1 MSSDDEQDA
10 FSGEI
15 NREASAILPQE
26 TLDAFDGDE
35 IRARVFYEKYALK
48 DAAGNAL
55 EKTPMEMWQRIAKA
69 ISDTEKD
76 EQTKK
81 KSFEDF
87 MWLLSDFRFVPGGR
101 ILFGAGQSL
110 RKVTLI
116 NCYVIAVRDDSIEGI
131 FDWCKEAARTYSYGG
146 GVGTDISVLRPKG
159 APVHNAALLSTG
171 SVSFMEIMS
180 ETTHTI
186 GQAGRRGALMI
197 TIRVDHPDIFD
208 FIHVKQNLD
217 KVRYANISVR
227 VTDEFMR
234 AVENDSE
241 ITLWFE
247 NDRTGRIERRVRAR
261 DIWDELTKAA
271 WAWAE
276 PGVMFWDNITRES
289 PTEYNGMNVITTNPC
304 AEQPLQNYG
313 ACDLGSINLSAFVV
327 NPFSANAKIDME
339 LLEKAT
345 RIGVRFLDDVLEYN
359 MDKHPLKEQ
368 TEAARNSRRIGLG
381 FTGLADMFAKLR
393 IKYDSDEALDFADK
407 LFEQIKNWA
416 YDESTELAKE
426 KGAFPLFDKEKHLS
440 RPFIQR
446 LSSSVK
452 DKIAEYGIRNA
463 AVLTAPPVGSGAVLA
478 GTSSGI
484 EPIFAFSYTRR
495 SESLS
500 KTEFKVYHPLV
511 KQYMKLNGIDDESK
525 LPEYFTVAYKID
537 PMFRVRM
544 QGTIQKH
551 IDSGISSTVNL
562 PREATAD
569 EVSKIYIE
577 AWKAG
582 CKSITVYR
590 EGSRQDILKVS
601 ESETESKTESDTAS
615 KALNRAETEVAAW
628 ARPETMTGK
637 TVKLVLPQGSIYVTV
652 NFDSNGMVKEVFVN
666 MGRAGS
672 QEKSYSEAIGRIIS
686 RYLQAGGDVKNI
698 INSIKGIRANDS
710 ITWYRGI
717 KLYSV
722 PDAIAK
728 AIEVAMG
735 ISGIITNPLDSMQSD
750 GKQLQVNAEEKEKQ
764 NKSENEHEEDTI
776 AEEGVQ
782 GDENKAI
789 KAEICPACGER
800 TLVYEN
806 GCYICK
812 NCGYTKCE

>member
-1 MSSDDEQDA
+1 MTENTGQDA
-10 FSGEI
+10 FYEEV
-15 NREASAILPQE
+15 NKKAPAVLPEE
-26 TLDAFDGDE
+26 TLDFFYGDE

-48 DAAGNAL
+48 DASGNAL
-55 EKTPMEMWQRIAKA
+55 EKTPVEMWQRIAKA
-69 ISDTEKD
+69 ISSVEKD
-76 EQTKK
+76 EQAKK
-81 KSFEDF
+81 NAFEEF

-101 ILFGAGQSL
+101 IMFGAGQTK

-116 NCYVIAVRDDSIEGI
+116 NCYVIAVKEDSIEGI
-131 FDWCKEAARTYSYGG
+131 FNWCKEAAKTYSYGG

-159 APVHNAALLSTG
+159 SPVHNAALFSTG

-186 GQAGRRGALMI
+186 GQEGRRGALMI
-197 TIRVDHPDIFD
+197 TIRVDHPDILD

-227 VTDEFMR
+227 VTDEFMH
-234 AVENDSE
+234 AVENDGT

-247 NDRTGRIERRVRAR
+247 NKDVGRIETKAKAR
-261 DIWDELTKAA
+261 QIWNELTRAA
-271 WAWAE
+271 WEWAE

-313 ACDLGSINLSAFVV
+313 ACDLGNINLSAFVV
-327 NPFSANAKIDME
+327 DPFTPNAKIDNE
-339 LLEKAT
+339 ALKKAVHS
-345 RIGVRFLDDVLEYN
+345 GVHFLDNVLDYN
-359 MDKHPLKEQ
+359 MERHPLEAQ
-368 TEAARNSRRIGLG
+368 IDAARSSRRIGLG
-381 FTGLADMFAKLR
+381 FTGLADMFAKLQ
-393 IKYDSDEALDFADK
+393 IKYDSEEALGFADK
-407 LFEQIKNWA
+407 LFDQIKNWA
-416 YDESTELAKE
+416 YEASAELAKE

-440 RPFIQR
+440 RPFVQR
-446 LSSSVK
+446 LSQSVK
-452 DKIAEYGIRNA
+452 EKIAAYGMRNS
-463 AVLTAPPVGSGAVLA
+463 AVLTAPPVGSGAVLS

-500 KTEFKVYHPLV
+500 KGEFKVYHPLV
-511 KQYMKLNGIDDESK
+511 KQYMDLKGIDDESK

-562 PREATAD
+562 PRSATAE
-569 EVSKIYIE
+569 EVGRIYME

-590 EGSRQDILKVS
+590 EGSRQDILKAES
-601 ESETESKTESDTAS
+601 ESESESENTSAVQGKDDANAQAGTE
-615 KALNRAETEVAAW
+615 W
-628 ARPETMTGK
+628 QRPETMMGRTI
-637 TVKLVLPQGSIYVTV
+637 KLMLPQGSLYVTV
-652 NFDSNGMVKEVFVN
+652 NFDGNKVREVFVN

-672 QEKSYSEAIGRIIS
+672 QEKSYSEALGRLIS
-686 RYLQAGGDVKNI
+686 RYLQEGGDIKKV
-698 INSIKGIRANDS
+698 INSLKGIRANDS
-710 ITWYRGI
+710 ITWYRGL

-728 AIEVAMG
+728 ALEVAIG
-735 ISGIITNPLDSMQSD
+735 TSGIIASPLYSLQGD
-750 GKQLQVNAEEKEKQ
+750 GKQLQVAAEKGEKQ
-764 NKSENEHEEDTI
+764 TANGSERAAVIEEALQTGSKEVR
-776 AEEGVQ
+776 AET
-782 GDENKAI
+782 
-789 KAEICPACGER
+789 CPTCSER

-812 NCGYTKCE
+812 NCGYTKCD

>member
-1 MSSDDEQDA
+1 MAEGDVQDA
-10 FSGEI
+10 LAEEVNANYGLVP
-15 NREASAILPQE
+15 LPKE
-26 TLDAFDGDE
+26 TLDFFKGDE

-48 DAAGNAL
+48 DLQGNAL
-55 EKTPMEMWQRIAKA
+55 EKTPTEMWQRIAKTIA
-69 ISDTEKD
+69 GVEDPEKRD
-76 EQTKK
+76 KVYQ
-81 KSFEDF
+81 DF
-87 MWLLSDFRFVPGGR
+87 LWLLSDFRFVPGGR
-101 ILFGAGQSL
+101 IMFGAGQEK

-116 NCYVIAVRDDSIEGI
+116 NCYVIAIKDDSIESI

-146 GVGTDISVLRPKG
+146 GVGSDISVLRPKG
-159 APVHNAALLSTG
+159 AVVHNAANSSSG
-171 SVSFMEIMS
+171 AVSFMEIMS

-186 GQAGRRGALMI
+186 GQQGRRGALMI
-197 TIRVDHPDIFD
+197 TIRVDHPDIMD

-227 VTDEFMR
+227 VSDEFMQ
-234 AVENDSE
+234 AVERDDY

-247 NDRTGRIERRVRAR
+247 NEVIGRMEKKVRAR
-261 DIWDELTKAA
+261 DIWNELAKSA

-276 PGVMFWDNITRES
+276 PGVMFWDTITRES

-313 ACDLGSINLSAFVV
+313 ACDLGNMNFSAFVL
-327 NPFSANAKIDME
+327 NPFAENAAVDWQA
-339 LLEKAT
+339 LEKAT
-345 RIGVRFLDDVLEYN
+345 RIGVRFLDDILDYN
-359 MDKHPLKEQ
+359 ADKHPLKAQ
-368 TEAARNSRRIGLG
+368 ADAAANTRRIGLG
-381 FTGLADMFAKLR
+381 FTGLADMLAKLR
-393 IKYDSDEALDFADK
+393 IKYDTEEALAFADK
-407 LFEQIKNWA
+407 LFEKVKNWA

-426 KGAFPLFDKEKHLS
+426 KGPFPLFDKEKHLA

-446 LSSSVK
+446 LDDDVK
-452 DKIAEYGIRNA
+452 AKIATQGLRNA
-463 AVLTAPPVGSGAVLA
+463 AILTAPPVGSGAVLS

-500 KTEFKVYHPLV
+500 KEQFKVYHPLI
-511 KQYMKLNGIDDESK
+511 KQYMELTGTQDESA

-537 PMFRVRM
+537 PMFRVKL

-562 PREATAD
+562 PKEATSED
-569 EVSKIYIE
+569 VEKIYME

-590 EGSRQDILKVS
+590 EGSREDILHADTGK
-601 ESETESKTESDTAS
+601 ESGTA
-615 KALNRAETEVAAW
+615 KAIEAAKW
-628 ARPETMTGK
+628 ERPEMMTGK
-637 TVKLVLPQGSIYVTV
+637 TVKLVLPQGSIYVTS
-652 NFDSNGMVKEVFVN
+652 NFDPNNNIKEVFVN

-686 RYLQAGGDVKNI
+686 RYLQAGGDIKNVI
-698 INSIKGIRANDS
+698 GSLKGIRANDS
-710 ITWYRGI
+710 ITWYKGV

-728 AIEVAMG
+728 AIEIAMG
-735 ISGIITNPLDSMQSD
+735 ISSFVTTPLKGAGSDS
-750 GKQLQVNAEEKEKQ
+750 GKQLQVGESGESEETESEDADNNKQEAAEG
-764 NKSENEHEEDTI
+764 
-776 AEEGVQ
+776 EEGSD
-782 GDENKAI
+782 GI
-789 KAEICPACGER
+789 KPEVCPVCGER